1 MKKIGLL
8 MMIILLSNNLFGQ
21 NAFTL
26 ENAVDYALENNRV
39 SKNAT
44 SDLEIAN
51 AKKMGNNCNRTSSNK
66 CIY

>member
-1 MKKIGLL
+1 MKKTGLL
-8 MMIILLSNNLFGQ
+8 IIIILMSNNLFGQ

-26 ENAVDYALENNRV
+26 ENAIDYALENNRL
-39 SKNAT
+39 SKNAN

-51 AKKMGNNCNRTSSNK
+51 AKKMGNDSNRTSSDK